1 MGFRMSSLKLR
12 SVISSKKGFLTRDFV
27 IAGLLFSG
35 MVALWVLGIAGIQD
49 EYGTDTLTNADFAEK
64 YDKLTEQ
71 TEKIEVARESAAA
84 GEGLSFIGTFDVAFQ
99 STFTVIQ
106 MVFSTL
112 NLFGEMTGSFAED
125 FGFDPT
131 VIRIVFLIGLSIL
144 TTLIV
149 FVWISSISRGKI

>member
-1 MGFRMSSLKLR
+1 MGDGEM
-12 SVISSKKGFLTRDFV
+12 ISKKPFLTRDFV
-27 IAGLLFSG
+27 IAGILFSG
-35 MVALWVLGIAGIQD
+35 LIALWVLAIAGIQD
-49 EYGTDTLTNADFAEK
+49 EYDSNLLTNEDFANK

-71 TEKIEVARESAAA
+71 TEKIETSRKAAAA

-131 VIRIVFLIGLSIL
+131 VTRITFLIGLAIL
-144 TTLIV
+144 TTIIV
-149 FVWISSISRGKI
+149 FIWISSISRGKI

>member
-1 MGFRMSSLKLR
+1 MGHGKMRNLILKN
-12 SVISSKKGFLTRDFV
+12 KKSFLTRDFV
-27 IAGLLFSG
+27 IAGILFSG
-35 MVALWVLGIAGIQD
+35 LIALWVLAIAGIQD
-49 EYGTDTLTNADFAEK
+49 EYDSTLLTNEDFADK

-71 TEKIEVARESAAA
+71 TEKIETARSSTAA

-112 NLFGEMTGSFAED
+112 NLFGDMTGSFAED

-131 VIRIVFLIGLSIL
+131 VTKIVFLIGLAIL
-144 TTLIV
+144 TTIII
-149 FVWISSISRGKI
+149 FVWISSISRGRI